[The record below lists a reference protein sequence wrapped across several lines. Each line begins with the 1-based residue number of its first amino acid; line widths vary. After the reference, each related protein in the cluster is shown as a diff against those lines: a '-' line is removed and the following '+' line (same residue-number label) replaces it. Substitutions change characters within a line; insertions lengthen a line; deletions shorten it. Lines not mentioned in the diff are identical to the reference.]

1 MNYRLNTPALYTL
14 GVFLVLA
21 FILFGFIV
29 MRQNSEKK
37 EADNRES
44 AAAKEQ
50 VPEEKAGKII
60 TAKHDYLD
68 GKHIIA
74 GTMDL
79 PTPCHILRHEVVF
92 LNEDKSEVEVRFT
105 SSVEDPEKV
114 CAQVIYP
121 TPFKVEF
128 EGPEKVAIS
137 ATLNGEPIVLNLVE
151 VPEGED
157 IESFSEFIK
166 G

>member
-21 FILFGFIV
+21 LILFGFIL
-29 MRQNSEKK
+29 MRQNGAKK
-37 EADNRES
+37 EISNPATSPADT
-44 AAAKEQ
+44 Q

-60 TAKHDYLD
+60 TAKHDFVD
-68 GKHIIA
+68 GTHIIA
-74 GTMDL
+74 GTIDL
-79 PTPCHILRHEVVF
+79 PSPCYILRHEVVF
-92 LNEDKSEVEVRFT
+92 LNEEKTEVEVRFT
-105 SSVEDPEKV
+105 SSVKDPAQA
-114 CAQVIYP
+114 CAQVIFP
-121 TPFKVEF
+121 APFKVEF
-128 EGPEKVAIS
+128 EGPQKVAIS
-137 ATLNGEPIVLNLVE
+137 ATLNGEPIVLNLVN

>member
-21 FILFGFIV
+21 LILFGFII
-29 MRQNSEKK
+29 MRQGDKNGETGSREPNA
-37 EADNRES
+37 AD
-44 AAAKEQ
+44 AQ

-60 TAKHDYLD
+60 TAKHDYLN
-68 GKHIIA
+68 GTHIIA
-74 GTMDL
+74 GTIDL
-79 PTPCHILRHEVVF
+79 PTPCHILRHEVIF
-92 LNEDKSEVEVRFT
+92 LNEDKTEVEVRFT

-121 TPFKVEF
+121 APFKVEF
-128 EGPEKVAIS
+128 EGPEKTAIS
-137 ATLNGEPIVLNLVE
+137 ATLNGIPIVLNLVA